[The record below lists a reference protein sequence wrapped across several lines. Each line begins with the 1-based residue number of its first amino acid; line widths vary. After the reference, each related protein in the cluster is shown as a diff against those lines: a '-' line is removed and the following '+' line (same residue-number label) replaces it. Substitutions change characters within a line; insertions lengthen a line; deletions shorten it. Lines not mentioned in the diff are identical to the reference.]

1 MRCLGD
7 ASFTNRVRALRMN
20 LRQRQ
25 SKSAVLSA
33 ERMWINSMS
42 ATKIVKRYANR
53 KLYDTERSCYVTLD
67 DIAVMI
73 RAGDEVRV
81 IDNKSG
87 EDLTSVTLAQ
97 IIFETE
103 KKNSFMP
110 LSLLRGLIQDG
121 GDAINDFAR
130 EAGDKVTAKAQ
141 EVKESAQKLRNEWED
156 RLGQVIRK
164 PDGTVEEGEAGVAR
178 PKILTDL
185 VSASQRAFDELQK
198 NVEERIK
205 GPVGAM
211 ARYATL
217 GRDMEEIR
225 RRMAELEERLDKFP
239 H

>member
-1 MRCLGD
+1 
-7 ASFTNRVRALRMN
+7 
-20 LRQRQ
+20 
-25 SKSAVLSA
+25 
-33 ERMWINSMS
+33 MS

-53 KLYDTERSCYVTLD
+53 KLYDTERSCYVTLE
-67 DIAVMI
+67 DISVMI
-73 RAGDEVRV
+73 KAGDEVKV

-121 GDAINDFAR
+121 GDAIGEFAR
-130 EAGDKVTAKAQ
+130 DRVDRVQARAA
-141 EVKESAQKLRNEWED
+141 EVKESAHKLRSEWED
-156 RLGQVIRK
+156 RIGSVIRK
-164 PDGTVEEGEAGVAR
+164 EPGAEGANGEAKG
-178 PKILTDL
+178 PKIITDL
-185 VSASQRAFDELQK
+185 VGASKSAFDELQK

-225 RRMAELEERLDKFP
+225 RRLAELEQRLEKFP

>member
-1 MRCLGD
+1 
-7 ASFTNRVRALRMN
+7 
-20 LRQRQ
+20 
-25 SKSAVLSA
+25 
-33 ERMWINSMS
+33 MS

-53 KLYDTERSCYVTLD
+53 KLYDTERSCYVTLE
-67 DIAVMI
+67 DISVMI
-73 RAGDEVRV
+73 KAGDEVRV

-121 GDAINDFAR
+121 GDAIGEFAR
-130 EAGDKVTAKAQ
+130 DRVDRVQAKAA
-141 EVKESAQKLRNEWED
+141 EVKESAHKLRNEWED
-156 RLGQVIRK
+156 RIGSVIRK
-164 PDGTVEEGEAGVAR
+164 DGTTEGGNGEVKG
-178 PKILTDL
+178 PKIITDL
-185 VSASQRAFDELQK
+185 VGASKSAFDELQK

-211 ARYATL
+211 ARYATI

-225 RRMAELEERLDKFP
+225 RRLADLEQRLEKFP

>member
-1 MRCLGD
+1 
-7 ASFTNRVRALRMN
+7 
-20 LRQRQ
+20 
-25 SKSAVLSA
+25 
-33 ERMWINSMS
+33 MS

-53 KLYDTERSCYVTLD
+53 KLYDTERSCYVTLE
-67 DIAVMI
+67 DISVMI
-73 RAGDEVRV
+73 KAGDEVRV

-121 GDAINDFAR
+121 GDAIGEFAR
-130 EAGDKVTAKAQ
+130 DRVDRVQAKAA
-141 EVKESAQKLRNEWED
+141 EVKESAHKLRNEWED
-156 RLGQVIRK
+156 RIGSVIRK
-164 PDGTVEEGEAGVAR
+164 DGTLEGGANGEAKG
-178 PKILTDL
+178 PKIITDL
-185 VSASQRAFDELQK
+185 VGASKSAFDELQK

-211 ARYATL
+211 ARYATI

-225 RRMAELEERLDKFP
+225 RRLADLEQRLEKFP

>member
-1 MRCLGD
+1 
-7 ASFTNRVRALRMN
+7 
-20 LRQRQ
+20 
-25 SKSAVLSA
+25 
-33 ERMWINSMS
+33 MS

-53 KLYDTERSCYVTLD
+53 KLYDTERSCYVTLE

-121 GDAINDFAR
+121 GDAIV
-130 EAGDKVTAKAQ
+130 DKVQAKAQ
-141 EVKESAQKLRNEWED
+141 EVKETATKIKTEWED
-156 RLGQVIRK
+156 RIDRVIKPGENGDSRPPILGELI
-164 PDGTVEEGEAGVAR
+164 E
-178 PKILTDL
+178 
-185 VSASQRAFDELQK
+185 ASQKAFDELQR
-198 NVEERIK
+198 NVEDRVK

-211 ARYATL
+211 ARYANL
-217 GRDMEEIR
+217 GREMEEIR
-225 RRMAELEERLDKFP
+225 LRMTELEQRLEKFP
-239 H
+239 Q

>member
-1 MRCLGD
+1 
-7 ASFTNRVRALRMN
+7 
-20 LRQRQ
+20 
-25 SKSAVLSA
+25 
-33 ERMWINSMS
+33 MS

-53 KLYDTERSCYVTLD
+53 KLYDTERSCYVTLE
-67 DIAVMI
+67 DISVMI
-73 RAGDEVRV
+73 KAGDEVRV

-121 GDAINDFAR
+121 GDAIGEFAR
-130 EAGDKVTAKAQ
+130 DRVDRVQAKAA
-141 EVKESAQKLRNEWED
+141 EVKESAHKLRNEWED
-156 RLGQVIRK
+156 RIGSVIRK
-164 PDGTVEEGEAGVAR
+164 DGTTEGGVNGEAKG
-178 PKILTDL
+178 PKIITDL
-185 VSASQRAFDELQK
+185 VGASKSAFDELQK

-211 ARYATL
+211 ARYATI

-225 RRMAELEERLDKFP
+225 RRLADLEQRLEKFP